1 MEEEI
6 KKVISVLKSA
16 GIILYPTDTVW
27 GLGCD
32 ATNAKA
38 VNKVYKLK
46 KREESKTLITLLD
59 TFEKLPNYVSEIPD
73 TIYDFLK
80 SVNSPVTIIYSGA
93 KNLAKNVIT
102 KDKTAAI
109 RIVRD
114 EFCIRMIQE
123 FGKPIV
129 STSANISGE
138 EAPLFFNMISPEII
152 KGVDYVVNL
161 YHDRINQV
169 KPSTILKLLPDGE
182 FKIIRS

>member
-6 KKVISVLKSA
+6 KKIIEILKS
-16 GIILYPTDTVW
+16 GGTILYPTDTVW
-27 GLGCD
+27 GIGCD

-38 VNKVYKLK
+38 VSKIYKLK
-46 KREESKTLITLLD
+46 KREETKTLITLLD
-59 TFEKLPNYVSEIPD
+59 SFDKLPKYVSNIPD
-73 TIYDFLK
+73 TINDFLK

-114 EFCIRMIQE
+114 EFCIKMIQKFE
-123 FGKPIV
+123 KPIV

-138 EAPLFFNMISPEII
+138 EAPLFFSMISPEII
-152 KGVDYVVNL
+152 NGVDYVVNL
-161 YHDRINQV
+161 YHDRINQL
-169 KPSTILKLLPDGE
+169 KPSTILKLLPNGE

>member
-6 KKVISVLKSA
+6 KKIIGVLKSG

-27 GLGCD
+27 GIGCD
-32 ATNAKA
+32 ATNVKA
-38 VNKVYKLK
+38 VSKVYKLK

-59 TFEKLPNYVSEIPD
+59 TFDKLPNYVSNVPD

-80 SVNSPVTIIYSGA
+80 SVTSPVTIIYPGA

-114 EFCIRMIQE
+114 EFCFRMIE
-123 FGKPIV
+123 KFEKPIV

-138 EAPLFFNMISPEII
+138 EAPLYFNKISPEII

-161 YHDRINQV
+161 YHDRINQL
-169 KPSTILKLLPDGE
+169 KPSTILKLLPNGE

>member
-1 MEEEI
+1 MKEEI
-6 KKVISVLKSA
+6 NKVVEVLKS
-16 GIILYPTDTVW
+16 GGVILYPTDTVW

-38 VNKVYKLK
+38 VGRIYKIK

-59 TFEKLPNYVSEIPD
+59 SFDKLPDYVNNIPE
-73 TIYDFLK
+73 TIFDFLN
-80 SVNSPVTIIYSGA
+80 SVTSPVTIIYSDA
-93 KNLAKNVIT
+93 KNLAKNVMT
-102 KDKTAAI
+102 RDKTAAI

-114 EFCIRMIQE
+114 EFCKEMIHK

-138 EAPLFFNMISPEII
+138 EAPLYYNMISHEIV
-152 KGVDYVVNL
+152 KTVNYTVNL
-161 YHDRINQV
+161 YHDRINQL
-169 KPSTILKLLPDGE
+169 KPSTILKLLPNGE